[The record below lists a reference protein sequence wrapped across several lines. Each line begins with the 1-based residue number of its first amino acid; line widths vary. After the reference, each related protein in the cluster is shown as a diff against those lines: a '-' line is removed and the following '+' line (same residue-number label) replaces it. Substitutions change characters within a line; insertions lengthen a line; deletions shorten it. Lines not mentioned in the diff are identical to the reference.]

1 MFLRS
6 RHQEVIEALEQM
18 PIVALLG
25 PRQVGKTTLS
35 LAVLPALQKSAI
47 YLDLELEADI
57 RKLDDP
63 AYFLSQFNG
72 HLVVI
77 DEVQRKPDLF
87 IVLRSIV
94 DQRKRKGY
102 TIAQILEYVGTFS
115 WTANCAERFGKKSR
129 N

>member
-35 LAVLPALQKSAI
+35 LAVLTALQKSAI

-57 RKLDDP
+57 RYL
-63 AYFLSQFNG
+63 AAIQW
-72 HLVVI
+72 
-77 DEVQRKPDLF
+77 
-87 IVLRSIV
+87 
-94 DQRKRKGY
+94 
-102 TIAQILEYVGTFS
+102 TI
-115 WTANCAERFGKKSR
+115 RR